1 MRLSFLLVL
10 CLCCL
15 ALAKAQRKSSP
26 SLGSRTPPTGGSPS
40 EIVRFLEQLGDF
52 PQCAGPCDSP
62 ACDPHTCDCQV
73 FGPSSRCVP
82 RDSKVS
88 PKGRVLIATITNN
101 LKFAARG
108 AVTIANNQQ
117 IRYNVAAGAT
127 MQVTQTKPFLVYN
140 ITASYTANN
149 VGYSCKSKGI
159 NGNNRPKVVISLIG
173 EGPRCQIKQTI
184 GTGK

>member
-40 EIVRFLEQLGDF
+40 EIVRFLEQL
-52 PQCAGPCDSP
+52 
-62 ACDPHTCDCQV
+62 
-73 FGPSSRCVP
+73 
-82 RDSKVS
+82 DSKVS
-88 PKGRVLIATITNN
+88 PKAPVLIATITNN
-101 LKFAARG
+101 LKFAAG
-108 AVTIANNQQ
+108 GEVTIANNQQ

-127 MQVTQTKPFLVYN
+127 MQVTQTRPFLVHQ
-140 ITASYTANN
+140 ISASYTANN
-149 VGYSCKSKGI
+149 VGYSCKPRGI
-159 NGNNRPKVVISLIG
+159 NQPTNQPKVVISLIG
-173 EGPRCQIKQTI
+173 EGPQCQITKTI

>member
-15 ALAKAQRKSSP
+15 ALAKAQRKSLGSHISRFSHLT

-40 EIVRFLEQLGDF
+40 E
-52 PQCAGPCDSP
+52 
-62 ACDPHTCDCQV
+62 
-73 FGPSSRCVP
+73 
-82 RDSKVS
+82 DSKVS
-88 PKGRVLIATITNN
+88 PKAPVLIATITNN

-127 MQVTQTKPFLVYN
+127 MQVTQTKPFLVHQ

-149 VGYSCKSKGI
+149 VGYSCKPPGI
-159 NGNNRPKVVISLIG
+159 NGKNQPKVVISLIG
-173 EGPRCQIKQTI
+173 KGPQCQIKQTI

>member
-15 ALAKAQRKSSP
+15 ALAKAQRKSLGSHISRFSHLT

-40 EIVRFLEQLGDF
+40 EIVRFLEQL
-52 PQCAGPCDSP
+52 
-62 ACDPHTCDCQV
+62 
-73 FGPSSRCVP
+73 
-82 RDSKVS
+82 DSKVS
-88 PKGRVLIATITNN
+88 PKAPVLIATITNN

-127 MQVTQTKPFLVYN
+127 TQVTQTKPFLVYQ

-173 EGPRCQIKQTI
+173 EGPQCQIKQTI

>member
-40 EIVRFLEQLGDF
+40 EIVRFLEQL
-52 PQCAGPCDSP
+52 
-62 ACDPHTCDCQV
+62 
-73 FGPSSRCVP
+73 
-82 RDSKVS
+82 DSKVS
-88 PKGRVLIATITNN
+88 PKAPVLIATITNN
-101 LKFAARG
+101 LKFAAG
-108 AVTIANNQQ
+108 GEVTIANNQQ

-127 MQVTQTKPFLVYN
+127 MQVTQTRPFLVHQ
-140 ITASYTANN
+140 ISASYTANN
-149 VGYSCKSKGI
+149 VGYSCKPRGI
-159 NGNNRPKVVISLIG
+159 NQPTNQPKVVISLIG
-173 EGPRCQIKQTI
+173 KGPECQIKQII